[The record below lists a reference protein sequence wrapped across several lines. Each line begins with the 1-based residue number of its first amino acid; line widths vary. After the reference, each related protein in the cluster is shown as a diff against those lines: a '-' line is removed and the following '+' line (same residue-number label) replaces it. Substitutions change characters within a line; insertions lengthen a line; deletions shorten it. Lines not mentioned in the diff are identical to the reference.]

1 MSSTLLR
8 AVATAAALVAYG
20 CGAGPGE
27 RARAALPIVDLEE
40 LETPA
45 APGSGQPNLAV
56 GPDGRVYLTWLE
68 PGDSAHH
75 ALRLA
80 TLEPAA
86 PEQAVRQPA
95 RWSAPT
101 TIATGDDFFANW
113 ADFPSLAALPDG
125 SLAAHWLVR
134 TGRGAAYDIHLAHST
149 DGAASWSPAL
159 TPHRDGT
166 VSEHGFVS
174 LIPEPNGGVTAI
186 WLDGRGYAAA
196 DAAASDTGN
205 ASAADHDAHAEMA
218 LLATT
223 IGPDGALGEEILLDR
238 RTCDCCQTAAARTAA
253 GPIVAYRD
261 RSAEEVRDIVVTRR
275 INGRWTEPRA
285 VHDDGWTIA
294 ACPVNG
300 PALAAE
306 GERVAVA
313 WFTAARDTPRVRLAF
328 SDDAGATF
336 APPIEIDDGAP
347 AGRVGLAL
355 LPDGAALVS
364 WIERVAGSAEVRV
377 RRVAPGASRGVDT
390 YSEALT
396 IATSSAERASGFPR
410 MIRTGDQII
419 LAWTDPARPSRVHT
433 VRATIP

>member
-1 MSSTLLR
+1 MLLR
-8 AVATAAALVAYG
+8 AVAIAAALVAYG

-27 RARAALPIVDLEE
+27 RARPALPLVGLEE
-40 LETPA
+40 LATPA

-56 GPDGRVYLTWLE
+56 GLDGRVYLTWLE
-68 PGDSAHH
+68 PGDSAEPATPARH

-86 PEQAVRQPA
+86 PEQGAQQPA
-95 RWSAPT
+95 RWSVPT
-101 TIATGDDFFANW
+101 TIAAGNEFFANW

-134 TGRGAAYDIHLAHST
+134 TGKGAAYDIHLARST
-149 DGAASWSPAL
+149 DGGATWSPAL

-174 LIPEPNGGVTAI
+174 LLPEPEGGVTAV
-186 WLDGRGYAAA
+186 WLDGRGH
-196 DAAASDTGN
+196 DTHG
-205 ASAADHDAHAEMA
+205 EMM
-218 LLATT
+218 LLATA
-223 IGPDGALGEEILLDR
+223 IGPDGALGEEIVLDR
-238 RTCDCCQTAAARTAA
+238 RTCDCCQTAAAWTAA

-261 RSAEEVRDIVVTRR
+261 RTTEEVRDILVTRR
-275 INGRWTEPRA
+275 IDGRWTEPRA
-285 VHDDGWTIA
+285 VHDDGWEIA

-306 GERVAVA
+306 GDRVAVA

-355 LPDGAALVS
+355 LPDGSALVS
-364 WIERVAGSAEVRV
+364 WIERVAGNAEVRV
-377 RRVAPGASRGVDT
+377 RRIAPGASRGADT

-410 MIRTGDQII
+410 MIRAGDQIF

-433 VRATIP
+433 VRATIR